1 MPELPEVEVVKRSL
15 KRGIINLSI
24 KKVIIKTNKLR
35 YILDKNKFRLIK
47 NKKITEIR
55 RRSKY
60 IIIFFSSNLS
70 MLIHLGMT
78 GKFFFRKKNVSFN
91 LSFYHNNQKEKKH
104 DHVIFIFNNNLRL
117 IFNDV
122 RKFGFIKIFQKS
134 NVYES
139 SHIKNIGPEP
149 LSKNFTAKYF
159 KNFIKNKNRSI
170 KDLLMDQKFVA
181 GLGNIYVNEILFAS
195 GVNPFKKINKL
206 KNYDIFKIL
215 SNTKSILKKSIQL
228 GGSSI
233 RDFINI
239 SGSKGNFQVDNFKVY
254 SRSGLHCY
262 RCNDK
267 SVIKRNRIANRSSFY
282 CEKCQK

>member
-24 KKVIIKTNKLR
+24 KKVIIKINKLR

-60 IIIFFSSNLS
+60 IIIFFFQILS

-78 GKFFFRKKNVSFN
+78 GKFYFQKKNVSFN
-91 LSFYHNNQKEKKH
+91 LSFYHNNQKTKKH
-104 DHVIFIFNNNLRL
+104 DHVIFILNNNLRL

-134 NVYES
+134 NVYKS

-149 LSKNFTAKYF
+149 LSKKFTAKYF

-195 GVNPFKKINKL
+195 GINPFKKINKI
-206 KNYDIFKIL
+206 KNYDILKIL

-239 SGSKGNFQVDNFKVY
+239 SGSKVIFK
-254 SRSGLHCY
+254 
-262 RCNDK
+262 
-267 SVIKRNRIANRSSFY
+267 
-282 CEKCQK
+282 